1 MLQTQVNIGRDLVI
15 KNPVMTASGTFGYGT
30 EYADFIDLN
39 RLGGILVKGTTLHP
53 REGNPYPRMAE
64 TPSGMLNAVGLQ
76 NKGVDYF
83 CDHIYP
89 TIRDYDTAMIV
100 NVSGSQLEDYIETA
114 EKINALDDIPA
125 IELNISCPNVKEGGM
140 AFGVT
145 CAGAASVVRAVREVY
160 DKTLIV
166 KLSPNV
172 TDITE
177 IARAVEAEGADSI
190 SMINTLLGMAID
202 AEHRRPVLSTI
213 TGGLSGP
220 AVKPIALR
228 MLWQTAQVVK
238 IPIIGM
244 GGIASATDAIEFL
257 LAGATA
263 IEVGTYNFVDPTATI
278 KIVEGIEDYM
288 RKHGFSDIHQII
300 GALNH

>member
-1 MLQTQVNIGRDLVI
+1 MSLLETNLFGIPMESPIL
-15 KNPVMTASGTFGYGT
+15 TASGTFGYG
-30 EYADFIDLN
+30 EEFSAFVELS
-39 RLGGILVKGTTLHP
+39 RLGGVTVKGTTRQP
-53 REGNPYPRMAE
+53 RRGNDGIRITE
-64 TPSGMLNAVGLQ
+64 TPMGMLNAIGLE
-76 NKGVDYF
+76 NPGVDHFLSNILPRIKPY
-83 CDHIYP
+83 
-89 TIRDYDTAMIV
+89 AMNVIV
-100 NVSGSQLEDYIETA
+100 NISGSTA
-114 EKINALDDIPA
+114 EEYGELAGMLDVDGVAA
-125 IELNISCPNVKEGGM
+125 IELNVSCPNVKEGGM

-145 CAGAASVVRAVREVY
+145 CAGASSVVRAVRAVY

-177 IARAVEAEGADSI
+177 IARAVEAEGADAI

-202 AEHRRPVLSTI
+202 AEKRRPILSTI

-220 AVKPIALR
+220 AVKPVALR
-228 MLWQTAQVVK
+228 MVWQTAQVVN

-244 GGIASATDAIEFL
+244 GGIATATDAIEFL

-278 KIVEGIEDYM
+278 QIVEGIENYM
-288 RKHGFSDIHQII
+288 LRHGFSNITELI
-300 GALNH
+300 GTLNTK